1 MSDTETDEPSSEDLG
16 DPSEDGVEL
25 DVDDLDGLNDEV
37 DGDDPGD
44 DDSAGADE
52 SDESDDEDEDEEGA
66 RPVGDAASDEE
77 EEDDDE
83 VEDDLDAILR
93 DRIAA
98 AADDDDEE
106 DEDEASVKAP
116 APNVS
121 PGDLVERQDD
131 ELHCPHCFLLVQ
143 ASAVASSGECGHCGG
158 PIS

>member
-1 MSDTETDEPSSEDLG
+1 MSDIETDEPSGEELDDASEDGMELDVG
-16 DPSEDGVEL
+16 DLDGEVGDNDPSE
-25 DVDDLDGLNDEV
+25 
-37 DGDDPGD
+37 

-52 SDESDDEDEDEEGA
+52 SDDDEDEDEEGA
-66 RPVGDAASDEE
+66 RPVGDSASEE
-77 EEDDDE
+77 EDEDDDE

-98 AADDDDEE
+98 AADDDDD
-106 DEDEASVKAP
+106 DEDEAAVKAT
-116 APNVS
+116 APKPS
-121 PGDLVERQDD
+121 PGGLVERQDD

>member
-1 MSDTETDEPSSEDLG
+1 MNLMSPTTKL
-16 DPSEDGVEL
+16 DPV
-25 DVDDLDGLNDEV
+25 
-37 DGDDPGD
+37 
-44 DDSAGADE
+44 
-52 SDESDDEDEDEEGA
+52 DEDEDEEGA
-66 RPVGDAASDEE
+66 RPVGDPASDEE

-98 AADDDDEE
+98 ADDDEDE
-106 DEDEASVKAP
+106 DEEEASVKAA
-116 APNVS
+116 APNAS

-143 ASAVASSGECGHCGG
+143 ASAVDSSGECGHCGG

>member
-1 MSDTETDEPSSEDLG
+1 MSDTETDEPSSDELDDPSKGDVELDAGDLG
-16 DPSEDGVEL
+16 DEL
-25 DVDDLDGLNDEV
+25 
-37 DGDDPGD
+37 GDDESSGG

-52 SDESDDEDEDEEGA
+52 SDESDDEDEEGA
-66 RPVGDAASDEE
+66 RPTGDAPSEE
-77 EEDDDE
+77 EDEDDDE

-98 AADDDDEE
+98 AADDDD
-106 DEDEASVKAP
+106 DEDEEEAAAKAT
-116 APNVS
+116 ATKLS
-121 PGDLVERQDD
+121 PGGLVERQDD